1 MMDDKTIK
9 KEEEGLTHFEQ
20 YILSILI
27 AVFIYG
33 CTLFCLSYLAKI
45 MNPYFEFSDDTIK
58 IAQDL
63 KELFLF
69 DRNFKYLI
77 PLIIYLFFF
86 GLSMQSLYGFTN
98 QDDS

>member
-1 MMDDKTIK
+1 M
-9 KEEEGLTHFEQ
+9 KEEQEDLTHFEQ
-20 YILSILI
+20 YILSVLI

-45 MNPYFEFSDDTIK
+45 MNPYFEFSDNTIK
-58 IAQDL
+58 MAQDL

-77 PLIIYLFFF
+77 PLIIYLFLF
-86 GLSMQSLYGFTN
+86 GFSMQSLYSLTN
-98 QDDS
+98 RDDL

>member
-1 MMDDKTIK
+1 MDDKTIK
-9 KEEEGLTHFEQ
+9 KKEEGLTHFEQ
-20 YILSILI
+20 YILSVLI